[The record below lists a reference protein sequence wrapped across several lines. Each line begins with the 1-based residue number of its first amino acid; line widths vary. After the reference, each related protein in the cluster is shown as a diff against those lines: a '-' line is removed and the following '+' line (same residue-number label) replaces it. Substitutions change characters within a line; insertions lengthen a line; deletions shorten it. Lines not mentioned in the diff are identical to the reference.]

1 MTARHFLFVFAVAAT
16 VAVSGCASANEKQAV
31 DAKPTV
37 DAKSFNDWLQG
48 FRAEAARAGINDA
61 ALERA
66 LKDVQPVPRVLELD
80 QRQPEF
86 MLTLWRYLDLYV
98 PDARI
103 EKGKELLKKHAA
115 LLADIENK
123 YGVPP
128 RFLVAFWGVETDFGR
143 NFGSFNMI
151 DAVATL
157 AYDARRADFFR
168 GQLMAAMKLVQRG
181 DVSHEVK
188 SSWAGAMG
196 NMQFIPSTFEAY
208 AVDYDGDGRRDL
220 WGNLGDALAS
230 AANYLRQAGW
240 KPEYTWGREVQLPA
254 SFDWSLANLKER
266 KSLTEWQKHG
276 VRSVGGGR
284 LPSEDIDASLLL
296 PAGASGP
303 AFLVYDNFRTIMRWN
318 ASQLYAIA
326 VGHLADRYIGL
337 PPLSV
342 KKPENDEMLKVS
354 DISQIQRLLTALGF
368 DTGGIDGRAGPMTRA
383 AIRDFQ
389 KANKL
394 AADGHPSF
402 GLLERLKSATPG

>member
-1 MTARHFLFVFAVAAT
+1 MTVRRFFFASAVAAM
-16 VAVSGCASANEKQAV
+16 VAVSGCATADEKPLA
-31 DAKPTV
+31 DAKPAV
-37 DAKSFNDWLQG
+37 DAKSFADWLQG
-48 FRAEAARAGINDA
+48 FRAEAARAGINDD

-66 LKDVQPVPRVLELD
+66 LKDVRPVPRVLELD

-86 MLTLWRYLDLYV
+86 MLTLWRYLELYV

-103 EKGKELLKKHAA
+103 EKGKELLREHAA
-115 LLADIENK
+115 LLADVEKK

-181 DVSHEVK
+181 DVSHDVK

-220 WGNLGDALAS
+220 WGNLGDAFAS

-240 KPEYTWGREVQLPA
+240 KPDYTWGREVQLPK
-254 SFDWSLANLKER
+254 SFDWGLADLKV
-266 KSLTEWQKHG
+266 KKALSEWQKLG
-276 VRSVGGGR
+276 VRQVGGAN
-284 LPSEDIDASLLL
+284 LPSEDLDASLLL

-303 AFLVYDNFRTIMRWN
+303 AFLVYDNYRTIMRWN

-342 KKPENDEMLKVS
+342 KKPANDEMLKVS
-354 DISQIQRLLTALGF
+354 DISQIQRMLTALGF
-368 DTGGIDGRAGPMTRA
+368 DTGGIDGRVGPMTRS

-389 KANKL
+389 RANKL
-394 AADGHPSF
+394 AADGHPTF
-402 GLLERLKSATPG
+402 GLLERLKLATPK